1 MIHSGL
7 TTDIHNNL
15 FFKLSVENLNSQQRK
30 TSYSTF
36 CLAQS
41 HVLRWCES
49 KWLQWSHFYLQL
61 KAFTTW
67 CNGFVLASG
76 SKNAAPSRIQ
86 TLAPLLPNAFK
97 TPNITAPRRLDFRPR
112 YRRHYV
118 GLAPLLRSNYS
129 CFPLAISSKGLRR
142 LDFGPEY
149 RRQYVGRAPLLQS
162 TAVSYLLLVVKVL
175 RRLELRRQ

>member
-1 MIHSGL
+1 MVHSGL
-7 TTDIHNNL
+7 TTATHNNL

-118 GLAPLLRSNYS
+118 GLAPLLRS
-129 CFPLAISSKGLRR
+129 
-142 LDFGPEY
+142 
-149 RRQYVGRAPLLQS
+149 
-162 TAVSYLLLVVKVL
+162 TAVSRLLLVVKGYVASILDQNMAGSTSAERLYYKVL
-175 RRLELRRQ
+175 LFRTCYW